1 MSELISGPL
10 QTTTEYGPYSKLI
23 NVYGL
28 RILSLSDVGGQPAV
42 QDEFLKKTAQTF
54 KLLLNP
60 DAEGIDKELRA
71 KALQGLT
78 SYNVIQRVGI
88 GSYGSYSPSFDSG
101 LISGW
106 DEVNEKNWAVD
117 FIWHLRDN
125 NGIYSPSGNNQATEN
140 IEHALHTL
148 SQYAFPAAFPDE
160 LNVYSSNGRAD
171 GIFGG
176 LQDAYDEAVRNG
188 VYDPS
193 DYSGA
198 NDGSDGYGQL
208 LLREYV
214 YCLIYAEWGFTSALT
229 EEGTLAP
236 EWSDA
241 HLSPS
246 SIARDNPLG
255 HTLFTENISKI
266 ISKPSL
272 ESLQSIFKDGDA
284 GVSGYVPTDGE
295 STPAPTPTPIPE
307 KEEETVPAP
316 DAATPDNSEP
326 LTPAPTPEPATTPIS
341 EQTPIPEPTPISES
355 TPIPEPT
362 PTPLPT
368 TLTDDAE
375 PSDPV
380 VLPIESEEV
389 NLYCGKGMKKLKG
402 KPGVTNFIF
411 NKLEKFSNKNVDQIT
426 RFNRK
431 ENDMIH
437 LDEKLYG
444 LSGDWGFAKAKSK
457 RKLNKFAKSDVD
469 LIYFQ
474 KKGFLYINGNGE
486 DKGFGDLD
494 EGGLLAVLKGK
505 PSLKIGD
512 IQLI

>member
-1 MSELISGPL
+1 MSLSTTSAL
-10 QTTTEYGPYSKLI
+10 QATTEYGPFSSLI
-23 NVYGL
+23 SVYGL
-28 RILSLSDVGGQPAV
+28 RILGLGDIGGQPAV
-42 QDEFLKKTAQTF
+42 QDEFLRKTAQTF

-60 DAEGIDKELRA
+60 DAAGIDQGART
-71 KALQGLT
+71 KALEGLT

-88 GSYGSYSPSFDSG
+88 GSYGSYSPSLDSG
-101 LISGW
+101 SYSGW
-106 DEVNEKNWAVD
+106 DQVNQANWATD
-117 FIWHLRDN
+117 FIWHLRDS
-125 NGIYSPSGNNQATEN
+125 NGSYSPSGKTQTTETL
-140 IEHALHTL
+140 EHALHTL

-171 GIFGG
+171 GISGG

-214 YCLIYAEWGFTSALT
+214 YCLIYAEWGYISALT

-241 HLSPS
+241 HLSAEA
-246 SIARDNPLG
+246 IARDNPLG
-255 HTLFTENISKI
+255 HKLFTENISKI

-272 ESLQSIFKDGDA
+272 VSLQSIFKDGDA
-284 GVSGYVPTDGE
+284 GLSGYVPTDGE
-295 STPAPTPTPIPE
+295 STPAPTPTPIADQ
-307 KEEETVPAP
+307 EEEAVPSP
-316 DAATPDNSEP
+316 DAGTPDKS
-326 LTPAPTPEPATTPIS
+326 
-341 EQTPIPEPTPISES
+341 EPTPP
-355 TPIPEPT
+355 TLVTEPAD
-362 PTPLPT
+362 PLVP
-368 TLTDDAE
+368 
-375 PSDPV
+375 
-380 VLPIESEEV
+380 PIESNEV
-389 NLYCGKGMKKLKG
+389 DLYCGKGRKKLKG

-411 NKLEKFSNKNVDQIT
+411 DKLEKYSKRNADHLIK
-426 RFNRK
+426 FNRN

-437 LDEKLYG
+437 LDGKMYDLPD
-444 LSGDWGFAKAKSK
+444 DWGFAKTKSK
-457 RKLNKFAKSDVD
+457 RKLSKFAKSDVD

-474 KKGFLYINGNGE
+474 RKGFLYVNGNGE

-505 PSLKIGD
+505 PSLKAGD

>member
-1 MSELISGPL
+1 MSLSTTSAL
-10 QTTTEYGPYSKLI
+10 QATTEYGPFSSLI
-23 NVYGL
+23 SVYGL
-28 RILSLSDVGGQPAV
+28 RILGLGDIAAQPAV
-42 QDEFLKKTAQTF
+42 QDEFLRKTAQTF

-60 DAEGIDKELRA
+60 DAAGIDQGART
-71 KALQGLT
+71 KALEGLT

-88 GSYGSYSPSFDSG
+88 GSYGSYSPSLDSG
-101 LISGW
+101 SYSGW
-106 DEVNEKNWAVD
+106 DQVNDANWATD
-117 FIWHLRDN
+117 FIWHLRDS
-125 NGIYSPSGNNQATEN
+125 NGSYSPSGKKQTTELL
-140 IEHALHTL
+140 EHALHTL

-171 GIFGG
+171 GISGG
-176 LQDAYDEAVRNG
+176 LQAAYDEAVRNG

-198 NDGSDGYGQL
+198 NDGSDDYGQL

-214 YCLIYAEWGFTSALT
+214 YCLIYAEWGYTSVLT
-229 EEGTLAP
+229 EDRTLAP

-241 HLSPS
+241 HLSAEA
-246 SIARDNPLG
+246 IARDNPLG
-255 HTLFTENISKI
+255 HKLFTENMSKI

-307 KEEETVPAP
+307 KEEQSVPAP

-326 LTPAPTPEPATTPIS
+326 STTPVL
-341 EQTPIPEPTPISES
+341 
-355 TPIPEPT
+355 EPT

-368 TLTDDAE
+368 APTDVTQ

-380 VLPIESEEV
+380 VPPIESKELD
-389 NLYCGKGMKKLKG
+389 LYCGKGRKKLKG

-411 NKLEKFSNKNVDQIT
+411 DKLEKFSKKNADHIVK
-426 RFNRK
+426 FNRN

-437 LDEKLYG
+437 LDQELYG
-444 LSGDWGFAKAKSK
+444 MSDDWGFAKTKSK

-474 KKGFLYINGNGE
+474 RKGFLYINGNGE

-505 PSLKIGD
+505 PSLKAGD

>member
-1 MSELISGPL
+1 MSELIAGPL
-10 QTTTEYGPYSKLI
+10 QTITEYGPYSKLI

-28 RILSLSDVGGQPAV
+28 RILGLSDVGGQPAV

-198 NDGSDGYGQL
+198 NDGSDDYGQL

-214 YCLIYAEWGFTSALT
+214 YCLIYAEWGYTSALT
-229 EEGTLAP
+229 EDGTLAP

-241 HLSPS
+241 HLSAET
-246 SIARDNPLG
+246 IARDNPLG
-255 HTLFTENISKI
+255 HKLFTDNISKI

-284 GVSGYVPTDGE
+284 GVSGYVPTDVD

-307 KEEETVPAP
+307 NEEESVPAP
-316 DAATPDNSEP
+316 DADAPDQS
-326 LTPAPTPEPATTPIS
+326 
-341 EQTPIPEPTPISES
+341 EPTPPSLV
-355 TPIPEPT
+355 TEPAD
-362 PTPLPT
+362 PLVP
-368 TLTDDAE
+368 
-375 PSDPV
+375 
-380 VLPIESEEV
+380 PIESNKV
-389 NLYCGKGMKKLKG
+389 DLFCGKGRKKLKG

-411 NKLEKFSNKNVDQIT
+411 DKLEKFSKRNADHIVK
-426 RFNRK
+426 FNRK

-437 LDEKLYG
+437 LDEKLYD
-444 LSGDWGFAKAKSK
+444 LSDDWGFAKTKSK
-457 RKLNKFAKSDVD
+457 SKLNKLAKSDVD

-474 KKGFLYINGNGE
+474 KKGFLYVNGNSE
-486 DKGFGDLD
+486 DKGFGDPD

-505 PSLKIGD
+505 PSLKAGD

>member
-1 MSELISGPL
+1 MSSAYETSSV
-10 QTTTEYGPYSKLI
+10 QATSSYGPYSSLV

-28 RILSLSDVGGQPAV
+28 RILGLDSVGGQPAV

-88 GSYGSYSPSFDSG
+88 GSYGSYSPTFDSG

-148 SQYAFPAAFPDE
+148 SQYAFPAAFPDK

-176 LQDAYDEAVRNG
+176 LQDAYDEAVSNG

-198 NDGSDGYGQL
+198 NDGSDDYGQL

-214 YCLIYAEWGFTSALT
+214 YCLIYAEWGYTNVLT
-229 EEGTLAP
+229 EDRTLAP

-241 HLSPS
+241 HLSAEA
-246 SIARDNPLG
+246 IARDNPLG
-255 HTLFTENISKI
+255 HKLFTDNISKI
-266 ISKPSL
+266 ISKLSL

-284 GVSGYVPTDGE
+284 GVSGYVPTDGK

-307 KEEETVPAP
+307 KEEESVPAP
-316 DAATPDNSEP
+316 DDGTPDNSEP
-326 LTPAPTPEPATTPIS
+326 ST
-341 EQTPIPEPTPISES
+341 

-368 TLTDDAE
+368 APTDVTQ

-380 VLPIESEEV
+380 VPPIESR
-389 NLYCGKGMKKLKG
+389 NWI
-402 KPGVTNFIF
+402 FIV
-411 NKLEKFSNKNVDQIT
+411 ERVRKN
-426 RFNRK
+426 
-431 ENDMIH
+431 
-437 LDEKLYG
+437 
-444 LSGDWGFAKAKSK
+444 
-457 RKLNKFAKSDVD
+457 
-469 LIYFQ
+469 
-474 KKGFLYINGNGE
+474 
-486 DKGFGDLD
+486 
-494 EGGLLAVLKGK
+494 
-505 PSLKIGD
+505 
-512 IQLI
+512 